1 MTQLG
6 GPGGTAPSIDGWAH
20 IYSGKVRDL
29 YVPQDARLHG
39 GEVVLVVASDRVS
52 AFDHVLEQAIPD
64 KGRILT
70 ALTLWWFEQL
80 EGLVPN
86 HVVSTDVPAQV
97 AGRAMVCRRLQMYPV
112 ECVVRGYLTGSGL
125 AEYRRGGSVCGVD
138 LPPGLVEADRLAE
151 PIFTPAAK
159 AEYGEHDEN
168 ISFERM
174 ATVVGTDLARRLRDR
189 SLLVYGRAA
198 EIARERGLII
208 ADTKFEFGA
217 GTEPAG
223 PEVVLG
229 DEVLTPDSSRFWFAD
244 EWTPGSTPQAIDKQF
259 VRDWLASADSGWDR
273 DADAPPPPLPDSV
286 VERTRARY
294 VHAYEQLTGRGWV

>member
-52 AFDHVLEQAIPD
+52 AFDHVLEPAIPD

-97 AGRAMVCRRLQMYPV
+97 AAHGHVEASTRWLPAMAHVDDTAAALVAACHRR
-112 ECVVRGYLTGSGL
+112 
-125 AEYRRGGSVCGVD
+125 
-138 LPPGLVEADRLAE
+138 PGLYHADSNE
-151 PIFTPAAK
+151 
-159 AEYGEHDEN
+159 G
-168 ISFERM
+168 
-174 ATVVGTDLARRLRDR
+174 
-189 SLLVYGRAA
+189 
-198 EIARERGLII
+198 
-208 ADTKFEFGA
+208 
-217 GTEPAG
+217 
-223 PEVVLG
+223 
-229 DEVLTPDSSRFWFAD
+229 
-244 EWTPGSTPQAIDKQF
+244 WTFFD
-259 VRDWLASADSGWDR
+259 LASAL
-273 DADAPPPPLPDSV
+273 AAHV
-286 VERTRARY
+286 
-294 VHAYEQLTGRGWV
+294 GRGWTVRPADAFVYDQRLLDPRMRMPPLAARYPELAG